1 MSSTEPALA
10 EEIKSKRKMKTMP
23 KMVGPASEYAPPRN
37 EEERK
42 KILKYVTSRVPRS
55 FPRIS
60 FKQTPISNEPPTPR
74 EIATATRN
82 AILKGIRIKPAKPVQ
97 APPFRVTSFTPPSTS
112 TTTTPYVPP
121 KQVKVTPP
129 PTTTPYVPKQPPKVS
144 VPKKPLR
151 ITSFAP
157 PSTPTTS
164 PPAPMVIPTT
174 TTPYVPTK
182 PPRVS
187 VPKKPLRLPRFYPY
201 TTTPYVPSQRPKI
214 TVPKVPLRLPKLIP
228 STITPYVPTQRPRI
242 PVPVAPLRLR
252 SFVPKEKEVIV
263 EQTPE
268 VKEKEVIIEQL
279 PQEKEKV
286 KEKTKAEYVEKRNEP
301 TFLFYEEVPSPSV
314 VKERFTEGVNKRFAK
329 TKSKYAPVVIE
340 ETEIDKYT
348 TTKDVNAKKL
358 YTVNEFAWK
367 NRGEES
373 PNANIPLVPVPPLP
387 NAGVY
392 NYSPESEVVIA
403 PVAKLTLKSTKPQ
416 PLIKTTQQVI
426 TYLQSLFEETNY
438 WG

>member
-164 PPAPMVIPTT
+164 PPAPMVIPT
-174 TTPYVPTK
+174 
-182 PPRVS
+182 
-187 VPKKPLRLPRFYPY
+187 